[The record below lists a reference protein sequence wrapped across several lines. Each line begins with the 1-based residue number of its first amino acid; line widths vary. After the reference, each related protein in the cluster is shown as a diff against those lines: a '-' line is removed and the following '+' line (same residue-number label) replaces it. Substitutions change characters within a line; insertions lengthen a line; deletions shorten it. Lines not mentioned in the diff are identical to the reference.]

1 MIDLVVEALT
11 LNLQYIQAASM
22 YSQLV
27 LPPPLPRAEA
37 ARATAAA
44 SGGAPPRYVMLGLA

>member
-11 LNLQYIQAASM
+11 LNLQYIPAASM

-27 LPPPLPRAEA
+27 LLLPPPPRAEA
-37 ARATAAA
+37 ATVAA
-44 SGGAPPRYVMLGLA
+44 SGGAPRYVMLGLA

>member
-11 LNLQYIQAASM
+11 LNLQYIPAASM

-27 LPPPLPRAEA
+27 LLPPRAEA
-37 ARATAAA
+37 ATAVA
-44 SGGAPPRYVMLGLA
+44 SGGAPRYVMLGLA

>member
-11 LNLQYIQAASM
+11 LNLQYIPAASM

-27 LPPPLPRAEA
+27 LLPPPPHPPRAEA
-37 ARATAAA
+37 ATPAA
-44 SGGAPPRYVMLGLA
+44 SGGAPRYVMLRLA

>member
-11 LNLQYIQAASM
+11 LNLQYIPAASM

-27 LPPPLPRAEA
+27 LPPPRAAEA
-37 ARATAAA
+37 ATAVA
-44 SGGAPPRYVMLGLA
+44 SGGRRGM

>member
-11 LNLQYIQAASM
+11 LNLQYIQAAST

-27 LPPPLPRAEA
+27 FLPPRAEA
-37 ARATAAA
+37 ATAAA
-44 SGGAPPRYVMLGLA
+44 SRRVTSLEQLSVAEFRGE

>member
-11 LNLQYIQAASM
+11 LNLQYIPAASM

-27 LPPPLPRAEA
+27 LLPPPPRAEA
-37 ARATAAA
+37 ATAAA
-44 SGGAPPRYVMLGLA
+44 SGGGRRGM

>member
-11 LNLQYIQAASM
+11 LNLQYIPAASM

-27 LPPPLPRAEA
+27 LLPPPPRAEA
-37 ARATAAA
+37 ATAAA
-44 SGGAPPRYVMLGLA
+44 SGGAPRYVMLGLA